1 MIDWFKKKR
10 VLPRWRL
17 IGILSFAVLFG
28 MTLTTAMENGDFKLP
43 LFIVFCG
50 LGFAYDRH

>member
-10 VLPRWRL
+10 VLLRWRL

-28 MTLTTAMENGDFKLP
+28 MTLTNAMEDSDFTLP

-50 LGFAYDRH
+50 LGFSYERK

>member
-10 VLPRWRL
+10 VLLRWRL
-17 IGILSFAVLFG
+17 IGILLFAVLFG
-28 MTLTTAMENGDFKLP
+28 MTLATAIEGSNFALP

-50 LGFAYDRH
+50 LGFAYDRK